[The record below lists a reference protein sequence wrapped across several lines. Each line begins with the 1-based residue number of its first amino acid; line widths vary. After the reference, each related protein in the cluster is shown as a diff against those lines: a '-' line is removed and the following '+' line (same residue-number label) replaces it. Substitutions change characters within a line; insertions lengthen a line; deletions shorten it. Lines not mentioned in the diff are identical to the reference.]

1 MLLSTMQPMM
11 DKFVHVIVDTAV
23 GLDNYDHKFN
33 E

>member
-1 MLLSTMQPMM
+1 MLLLTVQPIM

-23 GLDNYDHKFN
+23 GLDNYGHKFN